1 MNNMSMIETF
11 IFPSIP
17 QLSSVFEFIK
27 ANYHQPIRLKEV
39 AKEVGYS
46 AAYLT
51 DQVHRLTG
59 KTVNN
64 WIIEYRLAVARSLLL
79 QTDKSANQIALN
91 VGYQN
96 INHFYRQFREHHKTT
111 PQVWRKTQR
120 SDNLIQDFQQ
130 INYPIFWAE
139 SYYSQYYLPQKEN
152 HDYLLKK

>member
-1 MNNMSMIETF
+1 MNNTSIIENF

-17 QLSSVFEFIK
+17 QISSVFEFIK

-39 AKEVGYS
+39 AEEVGYS

-64 WIIEYRLAVARSLLL
+64 WIIEYRLAVARTLLL
-79 QTDKSANQIALN
+79 QTDKSANQIALK

-96 INHFYRQFREHHKTT
+96 TNHFYRQFREYHQMT
-111 PQVWRKTQR
+111 PLAWRKAQR
-120 SDNLIQDFQQ
+120 SYNLIRDFQK
-130 INYPIFWAE
+130 INYPIFWSGSDYS
-139 SYYSQYYLPQKEN
+139 SYYVPHKQNQ
-152 HDYLLKK
+152 DYLLTK